1 MTENLRSLR
10 DLERADWADGE
21 LTDDDIE
28 YNNRVRAGWAAGAV
42 LTMARETRLLSTC
55 NNEDIDTA
63 IGDLLGNLAHLCDL
77 TGLNFADLIEH
88 GLAHY
93 HYETE
98 EP

>member
-1 MTENLRSLR
+1 MTEDLRSVR
-10 DLERADWADGE
+10 DLERADWGDGD

-28 YNNRVRAGWAAGAV
+28 HNNRVRAGWAAEAV
-42 LTMARETRLLSTC
+42 LTMARETGLLSAC

-77 TGLNFADLIEH
+77 TGLNFADLIER
-88 GLAHY
+88 GLTHY
-93 HYETE
+93 HDETE